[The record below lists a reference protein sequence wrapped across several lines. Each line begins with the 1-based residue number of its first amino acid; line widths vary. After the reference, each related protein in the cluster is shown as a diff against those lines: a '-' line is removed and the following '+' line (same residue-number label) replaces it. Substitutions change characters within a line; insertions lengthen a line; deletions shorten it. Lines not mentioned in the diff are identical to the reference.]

1 MIRQAQADEADEK
14 SLETGSQEGEGD
26 NGEGQETVGDA

>member
-1 MIRQAQADEADEK
+1 MIRQAQADEADEQ
-14 SLETGSQEGEGD
+14 SLETGSQEGDND

>member
-1 MIRQAQADEADEK
+1 MIRQVQADEADEK

-26 NGEGQETVGDA
+26 NGEEQKTVGDA